1 MSKKKL
7 LLGGVALGFAILAG
21 GVWFFF
27 FKDDAP
33 VAVTSAAANEQLD
46 ADLADAG
53 AGDNASGDEGAV
65 SETGGF
71 DGTINGNWVV
81 NDEIGDFDF
90 ETASGSFAGFRV
102 AEELTVVGDTT
113 AVGRSGGVSGVVTIV
128 DGVLTG
134 AEVTVDMT
142 RIVSDRPQR
151 EGAIRRAINATE
163 FPTATFVFTES
174 IDVSAIAVGG
184 EAVSFA
190 VAGELTVNGVARAVT
205 FMIEANV
212 RDDGFGII
220 TGDTGIVWQD
230 FDITPPSAPVVVRVA
245 DEGIVEFQLVVEQA

>member
-7 LLGGVALGFAILAG
+7 LLGGVALSLVVLVG

-33 VAVTSAAANEQLD
+33 AAVTSAAANEQLD
-46 ADLADAG
+46 ADLAGPDG
-53 AGDNASGDEGAV
+53 TAGDGSEGADP
-65 SETGGF
+65 SGF

-81 NDEIGDFDF
+81 NEEIGSFDF

-113 AVGRSGGVSGVVTIV
+113 AVGRSGDIRGAVTIV
-128 DGVLTG
+128 DGLLTG

-174 IDVSAIAVGG
+174 IDVSAITVGG
-184 EAVSFA
+184 EAIPFSI
-190 VAGELTVNGVARAVT
+190 AGELTVSGVTRAVT
-205 FMIEANV
+205 FVIEANV

-220 TGDTGIVWQD
+220 TGNTGIVWQD
-230 FDITPPSAPVVVRVA
+230 FGITPPSAPVVVRVA
-245 DEGIVEFQLVVEQA
+245 DQGIVEFQLVVEQA